1 MPKIGDPSVALEN
14 AILDLALHS
23 AEFQELEFAIEASP
37 LVRGRVEMH
46 GRKGQALHQFDRLT
60 VLGGRVPHLLL
71 QYLL

>member
-1 MPKIGDPSVALEN
+1 MPKIGDPSIALKDP
-14 AILDLALHS
+14 ILHITLHS
-23 AEFQELEFAIEASP
+23 AELQKFELAIEASP